1 MALTSLLVGLKKS
14 VIRVRNKEAV
24 ANETLKIFLFLAQ
37 MNPKWIITTT
47 GKKRPPFPFLLFFFF

>member
-1 MALTSLLVGLKKS
+1 MALTSLLVGLKES

-47 GKKRPPFPFLLFFFF
+47 GN